1 MRVTSEPVAASYC
14 IREIGLAR
22 SSEVGA
28 TPVFWRPILQQ
39 NLKLPNNHGERGA
52 SHTQFQNLECV
63 PMAATEPVVIDISAQ
78 IDAQLL
84 KADSVASLMS
94 ISRAKAYDLMKR
106 GMIPTI
112 VVGASR
118 RVPRRAL
125 EKWIEAK
132 TQKAA

>member
-1 MRVTSEPVAASYC
+1 
-14 IREIGLAR
+14 
-22 SSEVGA
+22 
-28 TPVFWRPILQQ
+28 
-39 NLKLPNNHGERGA
+39 
-52 SHTQFQNLECV
+52 
-63 PMAATEPVVIDISAQ
+63 MAATEPVVIDISAQ